1 MASSPPVCPLLRS
14 EDDWDSI
21 SRSSYIQTS
30 HCLDSSLECSSTCAL
45 AQDKWAHEIM
55 IFVRAEFVMRPGAS
69 LADYLLR
76 SEEAILQAALLHSR
90 GDKTSRR
97 SAKQMEAQVCLV

>member
-1 MASSPPVCPLLRS
+1 
-14 EDDWDSI
+14 
-21 SRSSYIQTS
+21 
-30 HCLDSSLECSSTCAL
+30 
-45 AQDKWAHEIM
+45 M

-97 SAKQMEAQVCLV
+97 SAKQMEAQVCPAAALLRVGQ